1 MRSHVVGLL
10 RCQDGIHEACTID
23 ILLWTPVVPRIL
35 SIVEVGEDSNF
46 EGAIMP
52 ESQSWLVRVWVELN
66 RLQGPRRPKVEV
78 Y

>member
-10 RCQDGIHEACTID
+10 RCQDGFHEVCTVD
-23 ILLWTPVVPRIL
+23 ILLGTPVVPRVL
-35 SIVEVGEDSNF
+35 SIVEVGEDSDF

-52 ESQSWLVRVWVELN
+52 ESQSWLIGVWVELN
-66 RLQGPRRPKVEV
+66 RLEGPRRPKVEV